1 MRAVVRV
8 GTALARSGA
17 LRTVAGRGLDMVAQ
31 VSDTAAEVMRS
42 RRDASLV
49 AARRRRAA
57 RRRVTAWSLGA
68 LLFAAIGATGVV
80 QMASDGMNAGAVGAL
95 VLMVGLLVYCLVGV
109 VRGSIDLRART
120 KVVRRLPAP
129 QPPRRPVGSAIRN
142 QIARL
147 DGYSDALRQTTG
159 MIGVVQDDPGIRRLR
174 DETLA
179 AADAAEVR
187 LRAQAAELTSLL
199 RGGRPPAGSQ
209 LAAACASLKAQIVA
223 GVDEYGRL
231 VAAASEAASASRALA
246 ASTSPAGGVAE
257 VTGQLAALAAGMR
270 ELTEMATPQ
279 V

>member
-120 KVVRRLPAP
+120 KVVQRLPAP
-129 QPPRRPVGSAIRN
+129 QPARRPVGSAIRN

-209 LAAACASLKAQIVA
+209 LAAACTRLKAQIVA

-246 ASTSPAGGVAE
+246 VSTSPAGGVAE

>member
-1 MRAVVRV
+1 
-8 GTALARSGA
+8 
-17 LRTVAGRGLDMVAQ
+17 
-31 VSDTAAEVMRS
+31 
-42 RRDASLV
+42 
-49 AARRRRAA
+49 
-57 RRRVTAWSLGA
+57 
-68 LLFAAIGATGVV
+68 
-80 QMASDGMNAGAVGAL
+80 
-95 VLMVGLLVYCLVGV
+95 
-109 VRGSIDLRART
+109 
-120 KVVRRLPAP
+120 
-129 QPPRRPVGSAIRN
+129 
-142 QIARL
+142 
-147 DGYSDALRQTTG
+147 
-159 MIGVVQDDPGIRRLR
+159 VVQDDPGIRRLR

-199 RGGRPPAGSQ
+199 RGGRPPAGSR